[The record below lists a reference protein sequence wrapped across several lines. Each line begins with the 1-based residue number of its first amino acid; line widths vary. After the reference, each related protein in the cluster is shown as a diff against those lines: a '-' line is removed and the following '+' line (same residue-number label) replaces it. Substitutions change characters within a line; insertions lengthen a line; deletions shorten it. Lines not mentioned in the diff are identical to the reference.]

1 MDFETPE
8 ADAADQAR
16 IEEPVPEDDE
26 QADVPAGSR
35 TGYVEADPADY
46 ADQQR
51 IVPDEEDYYER

>member
-16 IEEPVPEDDE
+16 VEDTAPDEEP
-26 QADVPAGSR
+26 A
-35 TGYVEADPADY
+35 EALGTPLAESEVDPADY

-51 IVPDEEDYYER
+51 VVPDEEDYYER

>member
-16 IEEPVPEDDE
+16 
-26 QADVPAGSR
+26 
-35 TGYVEADPADY
+35 VEAPAADEDPADELGTPFAESEVDPADY

-51 IVPDEEDYYER
+51 VVPDEEDYEER